1 MNESELQNILESLD
15 ATQVQAV
22 QRFFGKNTNLQNA
35 VTTIDQGDCEWTDW
49 FKAMATLQLWLE
61 SQKRDYPLERK
72 LGYLSCTVEA
82 FKNTPSLMRP
92 KLSEATERMLAQHGF
107 SDQ

>member
-1 MNESELQNILESLD
+1 MNESELQTILKSLD
-15 ATQVQAV
+15 VIHAQAV
-22 QRFFGKNTNLQNA
+22 KRFFGESSSLHTSIAL
-35 VTTIDQGDCEWTDW
+35 IDQGDCEWTDW

-61 SQKRDYPLERK
+61 SQKRDYPFERK

-107 SDQ
+107 TD

>member
-15 ATQVQAV
+15 ATHAQAV

-35 VTTIDQGDCEWTDW
+35 VTTIDQGDCEWSEW
-49 FKAMATLQLWLE
+49 FNAMAVLQLWLE
-61 SQKRDYPLERK
+61 SKKQDYPIERK
-72 LGYLSCTVEA
+72 LGYLSCTVDA
-82 FKNTPSLMRP
+82 FKNTPTIMRP
-92 KLSEATERMLAQHGF
+92 KLGEATERMLAQYGF

>member
-35 VTTIDQGDCEWTDW
+35 VTTIDQGDCEWIEW
-49 FKAMATLQLWLE
+49 FKAMAVLQLWLE
-61 SQKRDYPLERK
+61 LKKQDYPLERK

>member
-1 MNESELQNILESLD
+1 MNEAELQKTLSGLGEAN
-15 ATQVQAV
+15 AQAV
-22 QRFFGKNTNLQNA
+22 QRFLGKNNLQNA
-35 VTTIDQGDCEWTDW
+35 VSLIDQGDYEWSEW

-72 LGYLSCTVEA
+72 LGYLSCTVDA
-82 FKNTPSLMRP
+82 FKNTPTIMRP

>member
-1 MNESELQNILESLD
+1 MNESELQNILKSLD
-15 ATQVQAV
+15 VTHAQAV
-22 QRFFGKNTNLQNA
+22 KRFFGVSSSPHTSIA
-35 VTTIDQGDCEWTDW
+35 SIDQGDCEWTEW
-49 FKAMATLQLWLE
+49 FKAMATLQIWLE

>member
-1 MNESELQNILESLD
+1 MNESELQKTLSGLGEPN
-15 ATQVQAV
+15 AHAV
-22 QRFFGKNTNLQNA
+22 QRFLGKNSNLQNA
-35 VTTIDQGDCEWTDW
+35 LTTIDQGDYEWSEW

-72 LGYLSCTVEA
+72 LGYLSCTVDA
-82 FKNTPSLMRP
+82 FKNTPIIMRP

-107 SDQ
+107 SGQ